1 MNSAC
6 AVHPYNYNA
15 VQILNNGGKMLNDS
29 IRYVNHKLMIDDVD
43 LADLARETGTPAYV
57 YSLPRAL
64 QNYRRI
70 ANAFADFDAHI
81 HYSAKANANLAVFGA
96 LIQAGAGIDAV
107 SAGEAYRA
115 LRAGCAPEN
124 IVFAGVGK
132 RYDELRW
139 AVEQN
144 IGWFNVEN
152 VRELELLNALGSQF
166 GKRPRVALRLNPDV
180 TANTHPYIA
189 TGHGGAKFGLTRDVV
204 ADMFSR
210 QKDYPQVD
218 FAGIHLHIGS
228 QLGDTEATQTAV
240 QAALDL
246 ISPYAG
252 IRTVNVGGGLPVA
265 YQPGQMLPSP
275 ADFATMIRPLLK
287 DYTIIL
293 EPGRSV
299 IADAGL
305 LVVEVLYVK
314 QQAGQRIVIVD
325 GSMTELLR
333 PALYQANHMIVP
345 LKEASGDYSPAEIVG
360 PVCESADTL
369 GHAVPLPDVEPGD
382 RLAILTAGAYG
393 MVMSSNYNARPRPPE
408 IVIEPDGT
416 SWGIAR
422 RRETWDD
429 LIRLE
434 S

>member
-1 MNSAC
+1 
-6 AVHPYNYNA
+6 
-15 VQILNNGGKMLNDS
+15 MLNDS
-29 IRYVNHKLMIDDVD
+29 IRYMNQKLMIDGVD

-70 ANAFADFDAHI
+70 ADAFADFEAHI
-81 HYSAKANANLAVFGA
+81 HYSAKANANLAVLSA

-132 RYDELRW
+132 RYDELLW
-139 AVEQN
+139 AVEHN
-144 IGWFNVEN
+144 IGWSNVEN
-152 VRELELLNALGSQF
+152 VRELELLNALGLQF

-204 ADMFSR
+204 TEVLSR
-210 QKDYPQVD
+210 QADYPSLD
-218 FAGIHLHIGS
+218 FAGIHIHIGS

-240 QAALDL
+240 RAALDL
-246 ISPYAG
+246 ISPYPE

-265 YQPGQMLPSP
+265 YQPGQTLPSP
-275 ADFATMIRPLLK
+275 ADFAAMITPLLR
-287 DYTIIL
+287 DYMIIL

-314 QQAGQRIVIVD
+314 HQAGQRIVIVD

-333 PALYQANHMIVP
+333 PALYQATHMIVP
-345 LKEASGDYSPAEIVG
+345 LNEASGDYSPAEIVG

-369 GHAVPLPDVEPGD
+369 GHGVPLPEVQPGD
-382 RLAILTAGAYG
+382 QLAILTAGAYG

-408 IVIEPDGT
+408 VVVESDGK
-416 SWGIAR
+416 SWRIAR

-429 LIRLE
+429 LIEPEL
-434 S
+434 

>member
-1 MNSAC
+1 MF
-6 AVHPYNYNA
+6 
-15 VQILNNGGKMLNDS
+15 NNS
-29 IRYVNHKLMIDDVD
+29 IRYVDHKLMIDGID
-43 LADLARETGTPAYV
+43 LADLAREIGTPAYV

-70 ANAFADFDAHI
+70 ADAFADFDAHI
-81 HYSAKANANLAVFGA
+81 HYSAKANANLAILSA

-115 LRAGCAPEN
+115 LHAGCAPEN

-132 RYDELRW
+132 REDELRW

-152 VRELELLNALGSQF
+152 VRELELLNSLGLRF
-166 GKRPRVALRLNPDV
+166 GKRSRVALRLNPDV

-204 ADMFSR
+204 AEVLYR
-210 QKDYPQVD
+210 QADYPSLD
-218 FAGIHLHIGS
+218 FAGIHIHIGS
-228 QLGDTEATQTAV
+228 QLGDTDATQTAV
-240 QAALDL
+240 RAALNL
-246 ISPYAG
+246 ISPYPA

-265 YQPGQMLPSP
+265 YQPDQTLPSP
-275 ADFATMIRPLLK
+275 ADFAAMITPLLK
-287 DYTIIL
+287 DYTVIL

-305 LVVEVLYVK
+305 LLVEVLYVK
-314 QQAGQRIVIVD
+314 RQADQRIVIVD

-333 PALYQANHMIVP
+333 PALYQAKHMIVP
-345 LKEASGDYSPAEIVG
+345 LTKASSDYSPAEIVG

-369 GHAVPLPDVEPGD
+369 GHAVPLPKVQPGD
-382 RLAILTAGAYG
+382 QLAILTAGAYG

-408 IVIEPDGT
+408 IVIEPDGEL
-416 SWGIAR
+416 WRIAR

-434 S
+434 D

>member
-1 MNSAC
+1 
-6 AVHPYNYNA
+6 
-15 VQILNNGGKMLNDS
+15 MLNES
-29 IRYVNHKLMIDDVD
+29 IQYVNHRLMIDGVD
-43 LADLARETGTPAYV
+43 LADLIRETKTPAYI

-70 ANAFADFDAHI
+70 TDAFANFDTHI
-81 HYSAKANANLAVFGA
+81 HYSAKANANLAVLGA
-96 LIQAGAGIDAV
+96 LIAAGAGIDAV

-115 LRAGCAPEN
+115 IKAGCVPEN

-132 RYDELRW
+132 REDELHW

-152 VRELELLNALGSQF
+152 VRELELLNTIGELQ

-189 TGHGGAKFGLTRDVV
+189 TGHGGAKFGLTHDVV
-204 ADMFSR
+204 ADVLSR
-210 QKDYPQVD
+210 QRYYPFLD
-218 FAGIHLHIGS
+218 FAGIHIHIGS
-228 QLGDTEATQTAV
+228 QLGDTDATQTAV
-240 QAALDL
+240 RAALDL
-246 ISPYAG
+246 ISPYPA

-265 YQPGQMLPSP
+265 YQPDQTLPTP
-275 ADFATMIRPLLK
+275 ADFAAMIAPLLK

-305 LVVEVLYVK
+305 LVVEVLYIK
-314 QQAGQRIVIVD
+314 WQAGQRIVIVD

-333 PALYQANHMIVP
+333 PALYQAKHMIVP
-345 LKEASGDYSPAEIVG
+345 LKESHSDYSPAEVVG

-382 RLAILTAGAYG
+382 HLAILTAGAYG

-408 IVIEPDGT
+408 IVIEPDGEA
-416 SWGIAR
+416 WRVAR
-422 RRETWDD
+422 RRETLED
-429 LIRLE
+429 LIQAEL
-434 S
+434 